1 MCLQPASGLP
11 CNGDGQSP
19 PNGVKGR
26 KFEKMMPRNIL
37 GTVVKLLLASLAVGL
52 VLSALNIT
60 SSKEVFA
67 RIGELARYA
76 VDTGG
81 DLAAWS
87 FGYIVLGAAVVVPV
101 WLVIA
106 LFRRLRRR

>member
-1 MCLQPASGLP
+1 
-11 CNGDGQSP
+11 
-19 PNGVKGR
+19 
-26 KFEKMMPRNIL
+26 MMPRNIL

-60 SSKEVFA
+60 SKEVFD

-81 DLAAWS
+81 DLVAWA
-87 FGYIVLGAAVVVPV
+87 FGYIVLGAAVVVPI